1 MRVLSKPTTFEWDS
15 GNIQKSWE
23 KHKVRAQEVE
33 EIFENVPNLV
43 FPDNKHSKKEKRC
56 GIFGI
61 TNEGRPLSGVF
72 TMRGKKVRVITVKDM
87 SRREKI
93 FFKNYLKEV
102 DKHE

>member
-1 MRVLSKPTTFEWDS
+1 MFNKTGVFEWNS
-15 GNIQKSWE
+15 GNVQKSWK
-23 KHKVRAQEVE
+23 KHKVRDQEAE

-43 FPDNKHSKKEKRC
+43 FPDKKHSKKEKRY

-72 TMRGKKVRVITVKDM
+72 TMRGKKVRVITVRDM
-87 SRREKI
+87 SRKEKI